1 MSVFLN
7 TENTFF
13 IEKNII
19 LLLFEKNYYKENSDK
34 SEALYIFTIK
44 GHNKLY

>member
-7 TENTFF
+7 TENNFF
-13 IEKNII
+13 YRKIII

-34 SEALYIFTIK
+34 YEALYIFTIK
-44 GHNKLY
+44 GHSKLY